1 MNFIAQTTSDG
12 VTERSFSLGDVPGVL
27 WTPTAISA
35 PAPLVLMGH
44 GGGLHK
50 RSAALVAR
58 ARLYV
63 DRYGFSVAAIDS
75 PGHGERPRSARD
87 QQWVTRML
95 QARESGRPMGPIIAE
110 YNRSLAERAVPEWQ
124 GTIDALQEL
133 PEIGVDAPIGYSG
146 MTLASAIGLPLIT
159 VEPRI
164 TAAVIG
170 GVFVYD
176 ALVAAARTI
185 TIPIRF
191 LLPWDDHEIDRQT
204 GLDLFDAFGSTE
216 KSLLAT
222 TGGHHELPSYVAD
235 EAARFFVRQLGQPA
249 AVPA

>member
-1 MNFIAQTTSDG
+1 MKTLEHTISDG
-12 VTERSFSLGDVPGVL
+12 VTERSFILGEVPGVL
-27 WTPTAISA
+27 WTPTTVTA

-50 RSAALVAR
+50 RSPDLVAR
-58 ARLYV
+58 ARRYV
-63 DRYGFSVAAIDS
+63 ARYGFSVAAIDS
-75 PGHGERPRSARD
+75 PGHGERPRSVRD
-87 QQWVTRML
+87 QQWVAKML

-110 YNRSLAERAVPEWQ
+110 YNGSLAERAIGEWRA
-124 GTIDALQEL
+124 TIDALQEL
-133 PEIGVDAPIGYSG
+133 PEIGPDAPIGYSG

-164 TAAVIG
+164 SAAVVG

-176 ALVAAARTI
+176 VLMAAARMI

-235 EAARFFVRQLGQPA
+235 EAARFFVRQFGRSA
-249 AVPA
+249 AVTT